1 MSGSAAEIIARFG
14 AVEDDQRYT
23 RLVELFA
30 EDAVYYDPFM
40 GAQRGRDAIREFM
53 GHMERLVPAANV
65 RFDDWQ
71 VQADST
77 VGWSTWIMVAPG
89 ADGAEVGVP
98 GQSVY
103 RLNPAGQV
111 TFVADYLDVVAHR
124 RLRPEGPRPDLASAG
139 GLSAGFETAGGP
151 ALDLVRR
158 FWQIQ
163 DEARYEDLAELFAP
177 DAVFT
182 DQVYG
187 RFEGHDAV
195 TTYLARMQNE
205 MPAQGVTFELI
216 DCAGEETVAWSQWWC
231 VFPNG
236 RIPGWTLHTV
246 RDGRFTLDAD
256 YFDVLA
262 ARRLST
268 AS

>member
-30 EDAVYYDPFM
+30 DDAIYYDPFM